1 MVESMLQDTLGRY
14 PYPIVRIACRYC
26 RRRGQYRL
34 EHLVRK
40 YGANADLVDVLRNI
54 SADCAL
60 AGNRTSR
67 RGCLGAYLP
76 DLGRKR

>member
-1 MVESMLQDTLGRY
+1 
-14 PYPIVRIACRYC
+14 
-26 RRRGQYRL
+26 
-34 EHLVRK
+34 VRK
-40 YGANADLVDVLRNI
+40 YGANANLCDVLRNI

>member
-1 MVESMLQDTLGRY
+1 MQDDRLASY

-34 EHLVRK
+34 ETLVRK
-40 YGANADLVDVLRNI
+40 HGADAALSDVLRKV
-54 SADCAL
+54 SGDCAL
-60 AGNRTSR
+60 AGNRTR

-76 DLGRKR
+76 DLERKR